1 VAEDC
6 ILDALEYAHVTS
18 FYRWRRHCEESED
31 TLVMSMI
38 ERLSADLWSLGA
50 NTALR
55 RGAVASVFTP
65 IK

>member
-1 VAEDC
+1 
-6 ILDALEYAHVTS
+6 
-18 FYRWRRHCEESED
+18 
-31 TLVMSMI
+31 MSMI